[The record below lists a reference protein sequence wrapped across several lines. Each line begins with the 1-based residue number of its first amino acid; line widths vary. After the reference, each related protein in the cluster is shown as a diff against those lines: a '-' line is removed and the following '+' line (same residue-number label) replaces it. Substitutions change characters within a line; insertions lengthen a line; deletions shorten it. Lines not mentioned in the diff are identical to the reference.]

1 MTEARLSDTVRK
13 PFFRLTPTSEISGDL
28 HAHVFQSKVTL
39 NLLHAAF
46 YFCLLFFSKLCI
58 IILIL
63 LMKD

>member
-39 NLLHAAF
+39 NYMLHF
-46 YFCLLFFSKLCI
+46 IFVCYLFLNYA
-58 IILIL
+58 
-63 LMKD
+63 